1 MPALTGTG
9 IADIVTSSLPHLG
22 RLKMTD
28 QMSKYHDTI
37 AVKRIFN
44 QKKRKVDSGPEI
56 RFNIINDVGGSFRFV
71 PMGFTATANIKNVL
85 DFGKV
90 PWRFWTWN
98 WSMIDEEEIMNS
110 GASKIVDL
118 MKSRRISEL
127 ASMIVGL
134 ERHIWTAPD
143 ANDEV
148 GIYPIP
154 YYIVK
159 SNTATTTNDGFN
171 GTLPSGFSTVANIDS
186 SAATGTGFRYRNY
199 ATQYTTVAKTDL
211 IRKMRRG
218 AVYTNFKP
226 LTEDFANYEVGD
238 DKGWYTNYPVLSI
251 LEEILEA
258 QNENLGKDI
267 ASMDGKV
274 MFRGAG
280 MTNVQELDLDTT
292 NPVYGI
298 QWSVLGFTRMRDRWM
313 KDIKVGTNPNQPTV
327 ATVHN
332 VSGCNTTC
340 EDRRQQMVFA
350 TDTTMPS

>member
-1 MPALTGTG
+1 MSALQATGLL
-9 IADIVTSSLPHLG
+9 DIMTASLPELG

-28 QMSKYHDTI
+28 QMSKYNDTI

-56 RFNIINDVGGSFRFV
+56 QFNIINDVGGSFRFV
-71 PMGFTATANIKNVL
+71 PLGFTATSNIKNVL
-85 DFGKV
+85 DTGKV
-90 PWRFWTWN
+90 GWRFWTWN
-98 WSMIDEEEIMNS
+98 WSMIYEEQIMNS
-110 GASKIVDL
+110 GASKIVDV
-118 MKSRRISEL
+118 MKARRLSEL

-143 ANDEV
+143 ANDDLS
-148 GIYPIP
+148 IFPIP

-171 GTLPSGFSTVANIDS
+171 GTLPSGFSAVANIDS
-186 SAATGTGFRYRNY
+186 SATTGTGARYRNY
-199 ATQYTTVAKTDL
+199 ATQYSTVAKTDL

-218 AVYTNFKP
+218 ATYTNFKP
-226 LTEDFANYEVGD
+226 LTEDFSTYDIGEDRA
-238 DKGWYTNYPVLSI
+238 WYTNYAVLSI

-258 QNENLGKDI
+258 QNESLGKDV

-280 MTNVQELDLDTT
+280 MTNVQELDVDTT

-298 QWSVLGFTRMRDRWM
+298 QWGSIGFTRQRSNWMRDI
-313 KDIKVGTNPNQPTV
+313 DVGVNPNQPTL

-332 VSGCNTTC
+332 VSGCNLTC
-340 EDRRQQMVFA
+340 EDRRGQMVFA
-350 TDTTMPS
+350 TDTAMPA